1 MNINIHM
8 DIDNV
13 EEIKLHR
20 YHHIL
25 EYSERRENTPEL
37 IFVIMLLCLI
47 VNRIQLVVCYE
58 SF

>member
-1 MNINIHM
+1 MLHM
-8 DIDNV
+8 DIHNV

-20 YHHIL
+20 YHHTL
-25 EYSERRENTPEL
+25 EYSGRGENIPEL